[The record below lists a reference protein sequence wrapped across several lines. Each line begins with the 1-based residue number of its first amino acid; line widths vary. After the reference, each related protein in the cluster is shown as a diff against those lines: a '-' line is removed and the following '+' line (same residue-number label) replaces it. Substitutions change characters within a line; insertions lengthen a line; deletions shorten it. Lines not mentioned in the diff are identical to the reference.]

1 MEGNA
6 ASTGEI
12 VVPVKIEE
20 EMKRSYI
27 DYAMS
32 VIVGR
37 ALPDVRDGLKPVH
50 RRILYAMYELGTT
63 HNKPPK
69 KSARIVGEVLGKYH
83 PHGDVAVYDALVRMV
98 QDFSMR
104 YSLIDGQGNFG
115 SVDGDRAA
123 AMRYTEVRL
132 SKIAEELLADIEK
145 ETVDYRP
152 NFDESLMEPLVLPGM
167 LPNLLLNGSSGIA
180 VGMATNVPPHN
191 LVEVVDAAMAII
203 DNPDIELSELMEHIP
218 GPDFPTG
225 SFIHGRAGILQAYR
239 TGRGTI
245 RLRARAVIEEDKA
258 REHILVTEL
267 PYQVN
272 KAKLIEDIA
281 RLVREK
287 KIEGIADLR
296 DESDREGMRIVIE
309 IKGNAMG
316 EVVLNQL
323 YKHTRLEAT
332 FGIINLALVDGEPKV
347 LRIKEVF
354 LEYIKHRKD
363 VVKRRTEFEL
373 KKAEKRAHVL
383 EGLRLALENID
394 RVIKLIRASKTVDVA
409 REGLISE
416 FSLTKVQ
423 AQAILDM
430 KLQRLAALEREKVE
444 EEHRELLKK
453 ISWLQGVLASEEK
466 VLEII
471 KDELRDIREKYGD
484 ERRTE
489 IMEATA
495 DLTMEDLIAVED
507 MVVTITSSGY
517 IKRLPVSTY
526 RSQRRGGKGIIG
538 METKEEDVVSDLF
551 IASTHDYLLFFSNKG
566 KVYWKK
572 VYEIPESGRYSK
584 GKAMVNLLQ
593 IEEGEGITATIPIKE
608 FDEDHFLLKA
618 TKQGKVKKTSLY
630 AYRNPR
636 RTGIRAITLAEG
648 DELVGVEKTDGSCE
662 VLLGTRRGKSIK
674 FNEGDVRP
682 MGRTAQGVIGIRLRK
697 KDEVIGMV
705 VVKKN
710 LTLLTVTENG
720 YGKRTPVEDEEHH
733 RGYRLQRRGGKGV
746 INIITSRRNG
756 LVVGIKGVCEEDEL
770 MLMSSQG
777 IAIRL
782 PVKGISVIGRNTQG
796 VRLMKLNKGDMVC
809 AVERIVEE

>member
-1 MEGNA
+1 MAGNA

-20 EMKRSYI
+20 EMKKSYI

-37 ALPDVRDGLKPVH
+37 ALPDARDGLKPVH
-50 RRILYAMYELGTT
+50 RRILYAMHELGTT
-63 HNKPPK
+63 HNKPYK

-83 PHGDVAVYDALVRMV
+83 PHGDVAVYDALVRMT

-104 YSLIDGQGNFG
+104 YPLIDGQGNFG
-115 SVDGDRAA
+115 SVDGDSAA

-132 SKIAEELLADIEK
+132 SKIAGELLADIEK
-145 ETVDYRP
+145 ETVDYMP
-152 NFDESLMEPLVLPGM
+152 NFDESLMEPLVLPGR

-180 VGMATNVPPHN
+180 VGMATNIPPHN
-191 LVEVVDAAMAII
+191 LVEVVDAAIAVI
-203 DNPDIELSELMEHIP
+203 DDPDIGLSELMEHIP

-225 SFIHGRAGILQAYR
+225 AFIHGRAGIVKAYQ

-245 RLRARAVIEEDKA
+245 RLRARAVVEEDKA
-258 REHILVTEL
+258 RERILVTEL

-309 IKGNAMG
+309 VKGSAMA

-332 FGIINLALVDGEPKV
+332 FGIINLALVDGEPRV
-347 LRIKEVF
+347 LSLKEVF
-354 LEYIKHRKD
+354 REYIEHRKD

-373 KKAEKRAHVL
+373 RKAEKRAHVL

-394 RVIKLIRASKTVDVA
+394 RVIKLIRASKTVDEA

-430 KLQRLAALEREKVE
+430 KLQRLAALERNKVE

-453 ISWLQGVLASEEK
+453 ISWLQGILASEER

-471 KDELRDIREKYGD
+471 KDELRELKEKYGD

-489 IMEATA
+489 IMEAAA

-507 MVVTITSSGY
+507 MAVTITSSGY

-584 GKAMVNLLQ
+584 GKAMVNLLE
-593 IEEGEGITATIPIKE
+593 IAEGEGITATIPIKE
-608 FDEDHFLLKA
+608 FDEEHFLLMA
-618 TKQGKVKKTSLY
+618 TKRGKVKKTPLY

-662 VLLGTRRGKSIK
+662 VLLGTRHGKAIK
-674 FNEGDVRP
+674 FNEKNVRP

-697 KDEVIGMV
+697 KDEVVGMEA
-705 VVKKN
+705 VKKN

-720 YGKRTPVEDEEHH
+720 YGKRTSLEE
-733 RGYRLQRRGGKGV
+733 YRLQRRGGKGV
-746 INIITSRRNG
+746 INISTSRRNG
-756 LVVGIKGVCEEDEL
+756 LVVGIKGVRESDEL
-770 MLMSSQG
+770 MLMSSHG

-796 VRLMKLNKGDMVC
+796 VRLMKLSEGDKVC

>member
-1 MEGNA
+1 MAGNSV
-6 ASTGEI
+6 STGEI

-20 EMKRSYI
+20 EMKKSYI

-37 ALPDVRDGLKPVH
+37 ALPDARDGLKPVH
-50 RRILYAMYELGTT
+50 RRILYAMHELGTT
-63 HNKPPK
+63 YNKPYK

-104 YSLIDGQGNFG
+104 YPLIDGQGNFG
-115 SVDGDRAA
+115 SVDGDSAA

-132 SKIAEELLADIEK
+132 SKIAGELLADIEK
-145 ETVDYRP
+145 ETVDYMP
-152 NFDESLMEPLVLPGM
+152 NFDESLMEPLVLPGR

-180 VGMATNVPPHN
+180 VGMATNIPPHN
-191 LVEVVDAAMAII
+191 LGEVVDAAIAVI
-203 DNPDIELSELMEHIP
+203 DDPDIGLSELMEHIP

-225 SFIHGRAGILQAYR
+225 AFIHGRAGIVKAYQ
-239 TGRGTI
+239 TGRGAI
-245 RLRARAVIEEDKA
+245 RLRARAVIETGKT
-258 REHILVTEL
+258 RERILVTEL

-272 KAKLIEDIA
+272 KAKLMEAIA

-287 KIEGIADLR
+287 RIEGIADLR

-309 IKGNAMG
+309 LKGSAMA
-316 EVVLNQL
+316 EIVLNQL
-323 YKHTRLEAT
+323 YKHTQLETT
-332 FGIINLALVDGEPKV
+332 FGIINLALVDGEPRV
-347 LRIKEVF
+347 LSLKDAIQ
-354 LEYIKHRKD
+354 EYLKHRKN
-363 VVKRRTEFEL
+363 VVRRRTEFEL
-373 KKAEKRAHVL
+373 KKAEARAHIL
-383 EGLRLALENID
+383 EGLKLALANID
-394 RVIKLIRASKTVDVA
+394 RVIKIIRGSNTVDEA

-430 KLQRLAALEREKVE
+430 KLQRLAALERDKVE

-453 ISWLQGVLASEEK
+453 ISWLQGILASEER

-471 KDELRDIREKYGD
+471 KDELRELKEKYGD

-489 IMEATA
+489 IMEAAA

-507 MVVTITSSGY
+507 MAVTITSSGY

-584 GKAMVNLLQ
+584 GKAMVNLLE
-593 IEEGEGITATIPIKE
+593 IAEGEGITATIPIKE
-608 FDEDHFLLKA
+608 FDEEHFLLMA
-618 TKQGKVKKTSLY
+618 TKQGKVKKTPLY

-648 DELVGVEKTDGSCE
+648 DELVGVKKTNGDCE
-662 VLLGTRRGKSIK
+662 VLLGTRYGKAIR
-674 FNEGDVRP
+674 FNELDVRP
-682 MGRTAQGVIGIRLRK
+682 MGRTAQGVIGIKLGK
-697 KDEVIGMV
+697 KDEVIGMEV
-705 VVKKN
+705 TKKN

-720 YGKRTPVEDEEHH
+720 YGKRTSLDE
-733 RGYRLQRRGGKGV
+733 YPLQRRGGKGV
-746 INIITSRRNG
+746 ININTSRRNG
-756 LVVGIKGVCEEDEL
+756 RVVGIKGVRDSDEL
-770 MLMSSQG
+770 MLMSSHG

-796 VRLMKLNKGDMVC
+796 VRLMKLSEGDKVC
-809 AVERIVEE
+809 AVERIVED